1 MPTGRGATKSE
12 AVQGTRG
19 PARDCQSSG
28 IRHQVRLP
36 LPGRVQ
42 MGFSTQRGAISW
54 FIRTATRSPAS
65 HSFLLFYSEQFG
77 QHMVL
82 EVQGR
87 GFVQVPFD
95 DWIKRNTLLALYE
108 IASTPD
114 VTTRAMHRLGSR
126 LGDAYD
132 TYSLLGFLLIYIV
145 RVWERN
151 DLDDK
156 NKLICSEMVALFLR
170 WCHIPLHNHLD
181 RVVPSDLWRLAD
193 RYPQYFERTFC
204 CARGAKRLRR
214 AKKLG
219 RTLVTP
225 QVDCEAHDVRLE

>member
-1 MPTGRGATKSE
+1 M
-12 AVQGTRG
+12 
-19 PARDCQSSG
+19 
-28 IRHQVRLP
+28 RLP
-36 LPGRVQ
+36 KPGRVQ
-42 MGFSTQRGAISW
+42 IGFSTQKGALSW

-65 HSFLLFYSEQFG
+65 HSFLLFFSEQFG

-95 DWIKRNTLLALYE
+95 DWQTRNKLLALYE
-108 IASTPD
+108 IERD
-114 VTTRAMHRLGSR
+114 EETTSRAMHRLGSR

-132 TYSLLGFLLIYIV
+132 TFSLLGFLLIYIA
-145 RVWERN
+145 RIWERN

-170 WCHIPLHNHLD
+170 WSNIPLHAHLD

-193 RYPQYFERTFC
+193 KYPQYFHSAFC
-204 CARGAKRLRR
+204 CDGGERKLRR

-225 QVDCEAHDVRLE
+225 QVDCDGVHVHTE